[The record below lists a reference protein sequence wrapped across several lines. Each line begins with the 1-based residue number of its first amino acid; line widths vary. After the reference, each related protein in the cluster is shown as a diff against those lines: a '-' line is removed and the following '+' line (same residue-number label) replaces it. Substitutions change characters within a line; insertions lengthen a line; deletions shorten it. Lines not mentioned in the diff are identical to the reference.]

1 VKKAHFD
8 PNFSPI
14 CLFPPFLLS
23 QMPKCSAVVVMRKKD
38 IHPEWHDEAKVMC
51 NGEEVLVTSGTQAS
65 YTVDIWSGN
74 HPYYQGITTSV
85 VTDEGRVNKF
95 KRRFAGLD
103 SLSAV
108 NTMASLQKEK
118 EDAAAAQK
126 K

>member
-1 VKKAHFD
+1 MA
-8 PNFSPI
+8 
-14 CLFPPFLLS
+14 
-23 QMPKCSAVVVMRKKD
+23 KKD
-38 IHPEWHDEAKVMC
+38 LHPQWFSTKVFC
-51 NGEEVLVTSGTQAS
+51 DGKVILEVGGTKPELQ
-65 YTVDIWSGN
+65 VDIWSGN

-108 NTMASLQKEK
+108 NTMASLKK
-118 EDAAAAQK
+118 DADDAAAASK